1 MLRWR
6 DASAWLRGAL
16 MAMLAFTL
24 AACTTTPKPIEG
36 IGPDA
41 FSRIGRFAITVNEES
56 GKQNAVQGGFSW
68 SDDGRRYVLDLTNP
82 LGSTE
87 ARVEGQPGSASL
99 TKADGT
105 RLVADNPDA
114 LAEDAL
120 GSSMPVSGLRDWLRG
135 KLPAEPEPGELSR
148 DELGRPAGFE
158 QGGWRVRLSRYD
170 TKGPMLLV
178 MERQEPGVASWCG
191 WWSTSPDASCAAA
204 HARNKAPHG
213 APFVCHAAWLSC
225 VSVLPFSDKGCEG
238 LV

>member
-1 MLRWR
+1 VQRLADVSGWLRW
-6 DASAWLRGAL
+6 AL
-16 MAMLAFTL
+16 LAMLAFTL

-36 IGPDA
+36 ASPDA

-87 ARVEGQPGSASL
+87 ARVEGQPGAASL

-120 GSSMPVSGLRDWLRG
+120 GSSVPVSGLRDWLRG
-135 KLPAEPEPGELSR
+135 RLPAQPEASDVTH
-148 DELGRPAGFE
+148 DELGRPASFE
-158 QGGWRVRLSRYD
+158 QGGWRAKLSRYD
-170 TKGPMLLV
+170 TLGPQLLV
-178 MERQEPGVASWCG
+178 LERQEPGRRV
-191 WWSTSPDASCAAA
+191 TV
-204 HARNKAPHG
+204 R
-213 APFVCHAAWLSC
+213 
-225 VSVLPFSDKGCEG
+225 
-238 LV
+238 LVVNQP

>member
-1 MLRWR
+1 MTAAVQRLADVSGWLRW
-6 DASAWLRGAL
+6 AL
-16 MAMLAFTL
+16 LAMLAFTL

-36 IGPDA
+36 ASPDA

-87 ARVEGQPGSASL
+87 ARVEGQPGAASL

-120 GSSMPVSGLRDWLRG
+120 GSSVPVSGLRDWLRG
-135 KLPAEPEPGELSR
+135 RLPAQPEASDVAR
-148 DELGRPAGFE
+148 DELGRPASFE
-158 QGGWRVRLSRYD
+158 QGGWRAKLSRYD
-170 TKGPMLLV
+170 TLGPQLLV
-178 MERQEPGVASWCG
+178 LERQEPGRRV
-191 WWSTSPDASCAAA
+191 TV
-204 HARNKAPHG
+204 R
-213 APFVCHAAWLSC
+213 
-225 VSVLPFSDKGCEG
+225 
-238 LV
+238 LVVNQP

>member
-1 MLRWR
+1 MTVAVQRLADVSGWLRW
-6 DASAWLRGAL
+6 AL
-16 MAMLAFTL
+16 LAMLAFTL

-36 IGPDA
+36 ASPDA

-87 ARVEGQPGSASL
+87 ARVEGQPGAASL

-120 GSSMPVSGLRDWLRG
+120 GSSVPVSGLRDWLRG
-135 KLPAEPEPGELSR
+135 RLPAQPEASDVTR
-148 DELGRPAGFE
+148 DELGRPASFE
-158 QGGWRVRLSRYD
+158 QGGWRAKLSRYD
-170 TKGPMLLV
+170 TLGPQLLV
-178 MERQEPGVASWCG
+178 LERQEPGRRV
-191 WWSTSPDASCAAA
+191 TV
-204 HARNKAPHG
+204 R
-213 APFVCHAAWLSC
+213 
-225 VSVLPFSDKGCEG
+225 
-238 LV
+238 LVVNQP

>member
-1 MLRWR
+1 MVRWR

-16 MAMLAFTL
+16 MVMLAFTL

-87 ARVEGQPGSASL
+87 ARVEGLPGSASL

-178 MERQEPGVASWCG
+178 MERQEPG
-191 WWSTSPDASCAAA
+191 
-204 HARNKAPHG
+204 RRI
-213 APFVCHAAWLSC
+213 
-225 VSVLPFSDKGCEG
+225 
-238 LV
+238 LVRLVVNQP

>member
-1 MLRWR
+1 VRAVVQRM
-6 DASAWLRGAL
+6 AGAAAWLRWAL
-16 MAMLAFTL
+16 MAMLAMAL

-36 IGPDA
+36 ASADA

-105 RLVADNPDA
+105 RLTADNPDA

-135 KLPAEPEPGELSR
+135 KLPADPEATAIKR
-148 DELGRPAGFE
+148 DDLGRPTAFE
-158 QGGWRVRLSRYD
+158 QGGWQANLSRYD
-170 TKGPMLLV
+170 TLGPQLLV
-178 MERQEPGVASWCG
+178 LQRQEPGRRIMV
-191 WWSTSPDASCAAA
+191 
-204 HARNKAPHG
+204 R
-213 APFVCHAAWLSC
+213 
-225 VSVLPFSDKGCEG
+225 
-238 LV
+238 LVVNQP

>member
-1 MLRWR
+1 MADVSGWLRW
-6 DASAWLRGAL
+6 AL
-16 MAMLAFTL
+16 LAMLAFTL

-36 IGPDA
+36 ASPDA

-87 ARVEGQPGSASL
+87 ARVEGQPGAASL

-120 GSSMPVSGLRDWLRG
+120 GSSVPVSGLRDWLRG
-135 KLPAEPEPGELSR
+135 RLPAQPEASDVTR
-148 DELGRPAGFE
+148 DELGRPASFE
-158 QGGWRVRLSRYD
+158 QGGWRAKLSRYD
-170 TKGPMLLV
+170 TLGPQLLV
-178 MERQEPGVASWCG
+178 LERQEPGRRV
-191 WWSTSPDASCAAA
+191 TV
-204 HARNKAPHG
+204 R
-213 APFVCHAAWLSC
+213 
-225 VSVLPFSDKGCEG
+225 
-238 LV
+238 LVVNQP

>member
-1 MLRWR
+1 MTMFAMRSL
-6 DASAWLRGAL
+6 AGFSGWLRLAL
-16 MAMLAFTL
+16 VTMLVAAL

-36 IGPDA
+36 ASADA
-41 FSRIGRFAITVNEES
+41 FSRIGRFAITVNEEG

-87 ARVEGQPGSASL
+87 ARVEGRPGAASL

-135 KLPAEPEPGELSR
+135 KLAADPQASDVKR
-148 DELGRPAGFE
+148 DELGRPIAFE
-158 QGGWRVRLSRYD
+158 QGGWRANLSRYD
-170 TKGPMLLV
+170 EKGPQLLV
-178 MERQEPGVASWCG
+178 LERLEPG
-191 WWSTSPDASCAAA
+191 
-204 HARNKAPHG
+204 RRI
-213 APFVCHAAWLSC
+213 
-225 VSVLPFSDKGCEG
+225 
-238 LV
+238 LVRLVVNQS

>member
-1 MLRWR
+1 VTVAVQRLADVSGWLRW
-6 DASAWLRGAL
+6 AL
-16 MAMLAFTL
+16 LAMLAFTL

-36 IGPDA
+36 ASPDA

-87 ARVEGQPGSASL
+87 ARVEGQPGAASL

-120 GSSMPVSGLRDWLRG
+120 GSSVPVSGLRDWLRG
-135 KLPAEPEPGELSR
+135 RLPAQPEASDVTR
-148 DELGRPAGFE
+148 DELGRPASFE
-158 QGGWRVRLSRYD
+158 QGGWRAKLSRYD
-170 TKGPMLLV
+170 TLGPQLLV
-178 MERQEPGVASWCG
+178 LERQEPGRRV
-191 WWSTSPDASCAAA
+191 TV
-204 HARNKAPHG
+204 R
-213 APFVCHAAWLSC
+213 
-225 VSVLPFSDKGCEG
+225 
-238 LV
+238 LVVNQP

>member
-1 MLRWR
+1 MTVAVQRLADVSGWLRW
-6 DASAWLRGAL
+6 AL
-16 MAMLAFTL
+16 LAMLAFTL

-36 IGPDA
+36 ASPDA

-87 ARVEGQPGSASL
+87 ARVEGQPGAASL

-120 GSSMPVSGLRDWLRG
+120 GSSVPVSGLRDWLRG
-135 KLPAEPEPGELSR
+135 RLPAQPDASDVTH
-148 DELGRPAGFE
+148 DELGRPASFE
-158 QGGWRVRLSRYD
+158 QGGWRAKLSRYD
-170 TKGPMLLV
+170 TLGPQLLV
-178 MERQEPGVASWCG
+178 LERQEPGRRV
-191 WWSTSPDASCAAA
+191 TV
-204 HARNKAPHG
+204 R
-213 APFVCHAAWLSC
+213 
-225 VSVLPFSDKGCEG
+225 
-238 LV
+238 LVVNQP